1 MDKKDKPNRLYLRV
15 SDRDKRRITAL
26 AKECGLS
33 AAEYIRRRALGYE
46 PGAALPDAFFALFEK
61 LDALTEKP
69 FSPEVNAAA
78 LALMSDMEKLIA
90 PEKEKQWPPQASG
103 R

>member
-1 MDKKDKPNRLYLRV
+1 MKDTRIVARVTEREKK
-15 SDRDKRRITAL
+15 RIAAL
-26 AKECGLS
+26 SKQCGLS
-33 AAEYIRRRALGYE
+33 QTDYIRQRALGYE
-46 PGAALPDAFFALFEK
+46 PGVALPDAFFALFEK

-90 PEKEKQWPPQASG
+90 PGKENAWPPQDSG

>member
-1 MDKKDKPNRLYLRV
+1 MNKKDKPDRLYLRV
-15 SDRDKRRITAL
+15 SNRDKGRITAL
-26 AKECGLS
+26 AKGCGLS
-33 AAEYIRRRALGYE
+33 TAEYIRQRALGYE
-46 PGAALPDAFFALFEK
+46 PGVALPDAFFALFEK

-78 LALMSDMEKLIA
+78 LALMSDMEHLIA
-90 PEKEKQWPPQASG
+90 PGKENAWPPPDSG

>member
-1 MDKKDKPNRLYLRV
+1 MNKKEKPNRLYLRV
-15 SDRDKRRITAL
+15 SDRDKGRITAL
-26 AKECGLS
+26 AKDCGLS
-33 AAEYIRRRALGYE
+33 AAEYIRRRALDYK
-46 PGAALPDAFFALFEK
+46 PGAVLPDAFFVLFEK

-90 PEKEKQWPPQASG
+90 PGKETQWPPQASG

>member
-1 MDKKDKPNRLYLRV
+1 MDLKDL
-15 SDRDKRRITAL
+15 RITARVTEREKNRIAAL
-26 AKECGLS
+26 SKRCGLS
-33 AAEYIRRRALGYE
+33 QTDYIRRRALGYE
-46 PGAALPDAFFALFEK
+46 PGAALPGAFFALFEK

-90 PEKEKQWPPQASG
+90 PGKETQWPPQASG